1 MPHYSCELCNFSTPL
16 KGNYTVHLSSH
27 KHTRAIEMDAAL
39 KQLEQQKATEIN
51 KTIEHDNILTTKQE
65 THDNILTTNVAEKVN
80 TEFACKYCD
89 KRFSFRQSMYRH
101 IKYTCTKNKDEDLK
115 ELVRLMNIQM
125 EKQKN
130 ELLNQS
136 NKIETQSNKI
146 ETQAKQI
153 EKLMGKLEVGNT
165 FNTAIVNNI
174 QLLGY
179 RQTDISHLTD
189 QDYRSC
195 IKRVNHCVKN
205 MIEKVHFNP
214 SKPENMN
221 IYISNIKE
229 KYIMV
234 YDGANWNLANRKD
247 ELDRLY
253 EEKEMMLEEWL
264 DSNPDEELKKK
275 FMKYLDNK
283 ENDECLNRIKE
294 EIKLMLYNK
303 QNMLALK

>member
-1 MPHYSCELCNFSTPL
+1 MEYQCECCKYSTDKRF
-16 KGNYTVHLSSH
+16 NYDKHLASKKH
-27 KHTRAIEMDAAL
+27 KVVEANGKKHQIVKND
-39 KQLEQQKATEIN
+39 N
-51 KTIEHDNILTTKQE
+51 KNEHLDNIPTTK
-65 THDNILTTNVAEKVN
+65 VAEK
-80 TEFACKYCD
+80 EQIDFACKYCD
-89 KRFSFRQSMYRH
+89 KRFTFRQSMNRH

-125 EKQKN
+125 EQQKN
-130 ELLNQS
+130 DFLSQLQS
-136 NKIETQSNKI
+136 QRQEFNKKI
-146 ETQAKQI
+146 D
-153 EKLMGKLEVGNT
+153 KLMGKLEVGNT

-179 RQTDISHLTD
+179 RQTDVSHLTD

-195 IKRVNHCVKN
+195 IKRVNHCVKS

-214 SKPENMN
+214 LKPENMN

-229 KYIMV
+229 KYILV
-234 YDGANWNLANRKD
+234 YDGANWNLANKKD

-283 ENDECLNRIKE
+283 DNDECLNRIKE
-294 EIKLMLYNK
+294 EIKLMMYNK
-303 QNMLALK
+303 QNMLQLKNI

>member
-1 MPHYSCELCNFSTPL
+1 MPSYNCELCKFSTPL
-16 KGNYTVHLSSH
+16 KGNYTVHISSQ
-27 KHTRAIEMDAAL
+27 KHTRAIEMEAAL
-39 KQLEQQKATEIN
+39 KQLEQQKSN
-51 KTIEHDNILTTKQE
+51 KNEHLDNIPTTK
-65 THDNILTTNVAEKVN
+65 VAEN
-80 TEFACKYCD
+80 NEPEFACKYCD
-89 KRFSFRQSMYRH
+89 KRFGFRQSMNRH
-101 IKYTCTKNKDEDLK
+101 IKYTCTKNNDEDLK

-125 EKQKN
+125 EQQKN
-130 ELLNQS
+130 EF
-136 NKIETQSNKI
+136 NKKI
-146 ETQAKQI
+146 DAQAKQI

-179 RQTDISHLTD
+179 RQTDVSHLTD

-234 YDGANWNLANRKD
+234 YDGANWNVANRKD

-283 ENDECLNRIKE
+283 DNDECLNRIKE

-303 QNMLALK
+303 QKMLELK

>member
-1 MPHYSCELCNFSTPL
+1 MPNYVCAVCNFTTPL
-16 KGNYTVHLSSH
+16 KSNYTAHLSSK
-27 KHTRAIEMDAAL
+27 KHIRFNEMEAAL
-39 KQLEQQKATEIN
+39 KQLDQKTTKTN
-51 KTIEHDNILTTKQE
+51 KNEHVDNITTTK
-65 THDNILTTNVAEKVN
+65 DAEKEEP
-80 TEFACKYCD
+80 EFACKYCD
-89 KRFSFRQSMYRH
+89 KRFTFRQSMNRH

-115 ELVRLMNIQM
+115 ELVRLMNIQI
-125 EKQKN
+125 EQQKN
-130 ELLNQS
+130 ELQS
-136 NKIETQSNKI
+136 QKQEFNKKI
-146 ETQAKQI
+146 ETQAKLI

-179 RQTDISHLTD
+179 RQTDVSHLTD

-234 YDGANWNLANRKD
+234 YDGANWNLANKKD

-275 FMKYLDNK
+275 FMKYLENK
-283 ENDECLNRIKE
+283 DNDECLNRIKE
-294 EIKLMLYNK
+294 EIRLMLYNK
-303 QNMLALK
+303 QTMLQLK

>member
-1 MPHYSCELCNFSTPL
+1 MPIFVCKLCNFTTPL
-16 KGNYTVHLSSH
+16 KSNYTVHASSK
-27 KHTRAIEMDAAL
+27 KHIRFIEMEAAL
-39 KQLEQQKATEIN
+39 KQQEQQKRTKSN
-51 KTIEHDNILTTKQE
+51 KNEHPDNIPTTKVEEKEE
-65 THDNILTTNVAEKVN
+65 TD
-80 TEFACKYCD
+80 FACKYCD
-89 KRFSFRQSMYRH
+89 KRFSFRQSMNRH

-125 EKQKN
+125 EQQNN
-130 ELLNQS
+130 EFTK
-136 NKIETQSNKI
+136 KIETQS
-146 ETQAKQI
+146 KQI

-179 RQTDISHLTD
+179 RQTDVSHLTD
-189 QDYRSC
+189 EDYRRC
-195 IKRVNHCVKN
+195 IKKVNHCVKN

-214 SKPENMN
+214 LKPENMN

-234 YDGANWNLANRKD
+234 YDGANWNVANRKD

-283 ENDECLNRIKE
+283 DNDECLNRIKE

-303 QNMLALK
+303 QKMLE

>member
-1 MPHYSCELCNFSTPL
+1 MEYQCECCKYSTDKRF
-16 KGNYTVHLSSH
+16 NYDKHLLSKKH
-27 KHTRAIEMDAAL
+27 KVVEANG
-39 KQLEQQKATEIN
+39 QKHQIVKN
-51 KTIEHDNILTTKQE
+51 DNINEHSDNIPTTK
-65 THDNILTTNVAEKVN
+65 VAEKDEP
-80 TEFACKYCD
+80 EFACKYCD
-89 KRFSFRQSMYRH
+89 KRFTFRQSMNRH

-125 EKQKN
+125 EQQKN
-130 ELLNQS
+130 DFLSQLQS
-136 NKIETQSNKI
+136 QRQEFNKK
-146 ETQAKQI
+146 I

-165 FNTAIVNNI
+165 FNTSIVNNI

-179 RQTDISHLTD
+179 RQTDVSHLTD
-189 QDYRSC
+189 EDYRKC

-234 YDGANWNLANRKD
+234 YDGANWNLANKKD

-275 FMKYLDNK
+275 FMKYLENK
-283 ENDECLNRIKE
+283 DNDECLNRIKE

-303 QNMLALK
+303 QNRLELK

>member
-1 MPHYSCELCNFSTPL
+1 MNS
-16 KGNYTVHLSSH
+16 K
-27 KHTRAIEMDAAL
+27 KHQLIEESIKKLAENNIPTTQ
-39 KQLEQQKATEIN
+39 KQHSDIP
-51 KTIEHDNILTTKQE
+51 ITTQ
-65 THDNILTTNVAEKVN
+65 IYEKVA
-80 TEFACKYCD
+80 TVFTCKYCNQ
-89 KRFSFRQSMYRH
+89 KFTFRQSMNRH

-115 ELVRLMNIQM
+115 ELVRLMNIQI
-125 EKQKN
+125 EQQKN
-130 ELLNQS
+130 ELQS
-136 NKIETQSNKI
+136 QKQEFNKKI
-146 ETQAKQI
+146 DTQAKLI

-179 RQTDISHLTD
+179 RQTDVSHLTD

-195 IKRVNHCVKN
+195 IKRVNHCVKS

-214 SKPENMN
+214 LKPENMN

-234 YDGANWNLANRKD
+234 YDGVNWNLANKKD

-283 ENDECLNRIKE
+283 DNDEFLNRIKE
-294 EIKLMLYNK
+294 ENKLLLYNK
-303 QNMLALK
+303 QNMLQLKNSM

>member
-1 MPHYSCELCNFSTPL
+1 MALYICRLCNFTTPL
-16 KGNYTVHLSSH
+16 KGNYSAHVSSQ
-27 KHTRAIEMDAAL
+27 KHTKAIKMDAAL
-39 KQLEQQKATEIN
+39 KQIEQQNLTKSN
-51 KTIEHDNILTTKQE
+51 KNEHSDNIPTTKICE
-65 THDNILTTNVAEKVN
+65 KEPNVF
-80 TEFACKYCD
+80 TCKYCD
-89 KRFSFRQSMYRH
+89 KCFSFRQSMNRH

-125 EKQKN
+125 EQQKQ
-130 ELLNQS
+130 EF
-136 NKIETQSNKI
+136 NKKI

-179 RQTDISHLTD
+179 RQTDVSHLTD

-195 IKRVNHCVKN
+195 IKRVNHCVKS

-214 SKPENMN
+214 LKPENMN

-229 KYIMV
+229 KYILV
-234 YDGANWNLANRKD
+234 YDGANWNLANKKD

-283 ENDECLNRIKE
+283 DNDECLNRIKE
-294 EIKLMLYNK
+294 EIKLMMYNK
-303 QNMLALK
+303 QNMLELKGLKL

>member
-1 MPHYSCELCNFSTPL
+1 MLTYMEYKCECC
-16 KGNYTVHLSSH
+16 NYTTLKRFNYDKHLASI
-27 KHTRAIEMDAAL
+27 KHNKVKENTPS
-39 KQLEQQKATEIN
+39 QQVVIFEASQSQRQVISEPP
-51 KTIEHDNILTTKQE
+51 Q
-65 THDNILTTNVAEKVN
+65 VAEKVAPDF
-80 TEFACKYCD
+80 TCKYCEQ
-89 KRFSFRQSMYRH
+89 KFKFKQSMYRH

-125 EKQKN
+125 EQQKN
-130 ELLNQS
+130 EFLSQLQS
-136 NKIETQSNKI
+136 QKQEFNKK
-146 ETQAKQI
+146 I

-179 RQTDISHLTD
+179 RQTDVSHLTD

-234 YDGANWNLANRKD
+234 YDGANWNVANRKD

-283 ENDECLNRIKE
+283 DNDECLNRIKE

-303 QNMLALK
+303 QKMLELK

>member
-1 MPHYSCELCNFSTPL
+1 MPLYNCELCKFSTPL
-16 KGNYTVHLSSH
+16 KGNYKVHLSSS
-27 KHTRAIEMDAAL
+27 KHDLRCKVNAIPAPSQSIVIPESPL
-39 KQLEQQKATEIN
+39 RQLESPLGQSVVIP
-51 KTIEHDNILTTKQE
+51 E
-65 THDNILTTNVAEKVN
+65 TPPVVEKVAR
-80 TEFACKYCD
+80 EFKCKYCD
-89 KRFSFRQSMYRH
+89 QKFKFKQSMYRH

-115 ELVRLMNIQM
+115 ELVRLMNIQI
-125 EKQKN
+125 EQQKN
-130 ELLNQS
+130 ELQS
-136 NKIETQSNKI
+136 QKQEFNKKIETQS
-146 ETQAKQI
+146 KQI

-179 RQTDISHLTD
+179 RQTDVSHLTD
-189 QDYRSC
+189 DDYRRC
-195 IKRVNHCVKN
+195 IKKVNHCVKN
-205 MIEKVHFNP
+205 MIETIHFNP
-214 SKPENMN
+214 TKPENMN

-234 YDGANWNLANRKD
+234 YDGVNWNLANRKD

-275 FMKYLDNK
+275 FMRYLDNK

-303 QNMLALK
+303 QNILQLKNS

>member
-1 MPHYSCELCNFSTPL
+1 MPLYNCPLCKFTTLL
-16 KGNYTVHLSSH
+16 KSNYTSHVSSK
-27 KHTRAIEMDAAL
+27 KHMKNLDMVDIL
-39 KQLEQQKATEIN
+39 KTPEQQKATENN
-51 KTIEHDNILTTKQE
+51 KTIYPDNIPTTKQQAP
-65 THDNILTTNVAEKVN
+65 DNIPTTDVAEKEHH
-80 TEFACKYCD
+80 EFACKYCD

-125 EKQKN
+125 EQQKQ
-130 ELLNQS
+130 EF
-136 NKIETQSNKI
+136 NKKI

-179 RQTDISHLTD
+179 RQTDVSHLTD

-214 SKPENMN
+214 LKPENMN

-234 YDGANWNLANRKD
+234 YDGANWNLANKKD

-283 ENDECLNRIKE
+283 DNDECLNRIKE
-294 EIKLMLYNK
+294 EIKLMMYNK
-303 QNMLALK
+303 QNMLELKGLKL

>member
-1 MPHYSCELCNFSTPL
+1 MPLYSCELCNFSTPL
-16 KGNYTVHLSSH
+16 KGNYTVHLSST
-27 KHTRAIEMDAAL
+27 KHELRC
-39 KQLEQQKATEIN
+39 
-51 KTIEHDNILTTKQE
+51 
-65 THDNILTTNVAEKVN
+65 KVN
-80 TEFACKYCD
+80 AIPSPSQAIVISESPLRHSESPKSQSAVIPESPKTNEKTSRDFTCKYCEQ
-89 KRFSFRQSMYRH
+89 KFKFKQSMYRH

-125 EKQKN
+125 EQQKN

-136 NKIETQSNKI
+136 TKIETQSTKI
-146 ETQAKQI
+146 DTQAKLI

-179 RQTDISHLTD
+179 RQTDVSHLTD

-247 ELDRLY
+247 ELERLY

-264 DSNPDEELKKK
+264 DSNPDEELKQK
-275 FMKYLDNK
+275 FVRYLNNK
-283 ENDECLNRIKE
+283 DNDECLNRIKE
-294 EIKLMLYNK
+294 EIRLMLYNK
-303 QNMLALK
+303 QSMLALK

>member
-1 MPHYSCELCNFSTPL
+1 
-16 KGNYTVHLSSH
+16 
-27 KHTRAIEMDAAL
+27 
-39 KQLEQQKATEIN
+39 
-51 KTIEHDNILTTKQE
+51 
-65 THDNILTTNVAEKVN
+65 
-80 TEFACKYCD
+80 
-89 KRFSFRQSMYRH
+89 
-101 IKYTCTKNKDEDLK
+101 
-115 ELVRLMNIQM
+115 MNIQI
-125 EKQKN
+125 EQQKN
-130 ELLNQS
+130 ELQS
-136 NKIETQSNKI
+136 QKQEFNKKI
-146 ETQAKQI
+146 D
-153 EKLMGKLEVGNT
+153 KLMGKLEVGNT

-179 RQTDISHLTD
+179 RQTDVSHLTD

-264 DSNPDEELKKK
+264 DSNPDEELKQK
-275 FMKYLDNK
+275 FMRYLNNK
-283 ENDECLNRIKE
+283 DNDECLNRIKE
-294 EIKLMLYNK
+294 EIMLMLYNK
-303 QNMLALK
+303 QTMLALK

>member
-1 MPHYSCELCNFSTPL
+1 MPLYNCPLCKFTTLL
-16 KGNYTVHLSSH
+16 KSNYTSHVSSK
-27 KHTRAIEMDAAL
+27 KHIKNLDRVDIQKTP
-39 KQLEQQKATEIN
+39 EQQKATESN
-51 KTIEHDNILTTKQE
+51 KTICPDNIPTTKQH
-65 THDNILTTNVAEKVN
+65 TPDNISTTKVAEK
-80 TEFACKYCD
+80 EEIDFACKYCD
-89 KRFSFRQSMYRH
+89 KRFSFRQSMNRH

-125 EKQKN
+125 EQQKQ
-130 ELLNQS
+130 EF
-136 NKIETQSNKI
+136 NKKI

-179 RQTDISHLTD
+179 RQTDVSHLTD

-195 IKRVNHCVKN
+195 IKRVNHCVKS

-214 SKPENMN
+214 LKPENMN

-234 YDGANWNLANRKD
+234 YDGANWNLANKKD

-283 ENDECLNRIKE
+283 DNDECLNRIKE
-294 EIKLMLYNK
+294 EIKLMMYNK
-303 QNMLALK
+303 QKMLELK

>member
-1 MPHYSCELCNFSTPL
+1 MEYQCECCKYSTDKRF
-16 KGNYTVHLSSH
+16 NYDKHLASKKH
-27 KHTRAIEMDAAL
+27 KVVEANGKKHQIVKND
-39 KQLEQQKATEIN
+39 N
-51 KTIEHDNILTTKQE
+51 KNEHLDNKNEHLDNIPTTK
-65 THDNILTTNVAEKVN
+65 VAEK
-80 TEFACKYCD
+80 EQIDFACKYCD
-89 KRFSFRQSMYRH
+89 KRFGFRQSMNRH

-125 EKQKN
+125 
-130 ELLNQS
+130 QS
-136 NKIETQSNKI
+136 QTNKI

-179 RQTDISHLTD
+179 RQTDVSHLTD

-195 IKRVNHCVKN
+195 IKRVNHCVKS

-214 SKPENMN
+214 LKPENMN

-229 KYIMV
+229 KYILV
-234 YDGANWNLANRKD
+234 YDGANWNLANKKD

-283 ENDECLNRIKE
+283 DNDECLNRIKE
-294 EIKLMLYNK
+294 EIKLMMYNK
-303 QNMLALK
+303 QNMLQLKNI

>member
-1 MPHYSCELCNFSTPL
+1 MEYQCECCKYSTDKRFNYEKHLVSKKHIMVEENGRRQQVVIPESPQKQPVVIPETP
-16 KGNYTVHLSSH
+16 
-27 KHTRAIEMDAAL
+27 
-39 KQLEQQKATEIN
+39 Q
-51 KTIEHDNILTTKQE
+51 
-65 THDNILTTNVAEKVN
+65 VAEKVASPF
-80 TEFACKYCD
+80 TCKYCEQ
-89 KRFSFRQSMYRH
+89 KFKFKQSMYRH
-101 IKYTCTKNKDEDLK
+101 IKYTCTKNKDEDLR

-125 EKQKN
+125 EQQKQ
-130 ELLNQS
+130 EF
-136 NKIETQSNKI
+136 NKKI

-179 RQTDISHLTD
+179 RQTDVSHLTD

-195 IKRVNHCVKN
+195 IKRVNHCVKS

-214 SKPENMN
+214 LKPENMN

-234 YDGANWNLANRKD
+234 YDGANWNLANKKD

-283 ENDECLNRIKE
+283 DNDECLNRIKE
-294 EIKLMLYNK
+294 EIKLMMYNK
-303 QNMLALK
+303 QNMLQLKI

>member
-1 MPHYSCELCNFSTPL
+1 MPHYNCDLCKFSTPL
-16 KGNYTVHLSSH
+16 KGNYTVHLSSQ
-27 KHTRAIEMDAAL
+27 KHTRAIEMEAAL
-39 KQLEQQKATEIN
+39 KQLEQQKSN
-51 KTIEHDNILTTKQE
+51 KNEHLNNIPTTKIFE
-65 THDNILTTNVAEKVN
+65 KEPNV
-80 TEFACKYCD
+80 FACKYCD
-89 KRFSFRQSMYRH
+89 KHFGFRQSMNRH

-115 ELVRLMNIQM
+115 ELVRLMNIQI
-125 EKQKN
+125 EQQKN
-130 ELLNQS
+130 ELQS
-136 NKIETQSNKI
+136 QKQEFNKKI
-146 ETQAKQI
+146 D
-153 EKLMGKLEVGNT
+153 KLMGKLEVGNT

-179 RQTDISHLTD
+179 RQTDVSHLTD
-189 QDYRSC
+189 EDYRRC

-214 SKPENMN
+214 LKPENMN

-234 YDGANWNLANRKD
+234 YDGVNWNLANKKD

-283 ENDECLNRIKE
+283 DNDECLNRIKE
-294 EIKLMLYNK
+294 EIKLLLYNK
-303 QNMLALK
+303 QNMLQLKNSM

>member
-1 MPHYSCELCNFSTPL
+1 MPPYNCELCKFSTPL
-16 KGNYTVHLSSH
+16 KGNYTVHLSSQ
-27 KHTRAIEMDAAL
+27 KHTRAIEMEAAL
-39 KQLEQQKATEIN
+39 KQLEKQKSN
-51 KTIEHDNILTTKQE
+51 KNEHLDNIPTTK
-65 THDNILTTNVAEKVN
+65 VAEKEE
-80 TEFACKYCD
+80 TYFACKYCD
-89 KRFSFRQSMYRH
+89 KRFGFRQSMNRH

-115 ELVRLMNIQM
+115 ELVRLMNIQI
-125 EKQKN
+125 EQQKN
-130 ELLNQS
+130 ELQS
-136 NKIETQSNKI
+136 QKQEFNKKI
-146 ETQAKQI
+146 D
-153 EKLMGKLEVGNT
+153 KLMGKLEVGNT

-179 RQTDISHLTD
+179 RQTDVSHLTD
-189 QDYRSC
+189 EDYRRC
-195 IKRVNHCVKN
+195 IKRVNHCVKS

-214 SKPENMN
+214 LKPENMN

-234 YDGANWNLANRKD
+234 YDGVNWNLANKKD

-283 ENDECLNRIKE
+283 DNDECLNRIKE
-294 EIKLMLYNK
+294 EIKLLLYNK
-303 QNMLALK
+303 QNMLQLKNSM

>member
-1 MPHYSCELCNFSTPL
+1 MPLYICELCNFSTPL
-16 KGNYTVHLSSH
+16 KGNYTVHLSST
-27 KHTRAIEMDAAL
+27 KHDLRSKVNAIPAPSQQIVIPESSQS
-39 KQLEQQKATEIN
+39 QLEVIPVSPP
-51 KTIEHDNILTTKQE
+51 
-65 THDNILTTNVAEKVN
+65 VAEKVA
-80 TEFACKYCD
+80 TQFTCKYCEQ
-89 KRFSFRQSMYRH
+89 KFKFKQSMYRH

-125 EKQKN
+125 EQQKN
-130 ELLNQS
+130 EFLSQLQS
-136 NKIETQSNKI
+136 QRQEFNKKI
-146 ETQAKQI
+146 D
-153 EKLMGKLEVGNT
+153 KLMGKLEVGNT

-179 RQTDISHLTD
+179 RQTDVSHLTD

-234 YDGANWNLANRKD
+234 YDGANWNVANRKD

-283 ENDECLNRIKE
+283 DNDECLNRIKE

-303 QNMLALK
+303 QNMLQLKNSM

>member
-1 MPHYSCELCNFSTPL
+1 MEYHCECCKYSTVKRF
-16 KGNYTVHLSSH
+16 NYDKHLLSKKH
-27 KHTRAIEMDAAL
+27 KVVDENGKRQPVVIPESPKSQSDVIS
-39 KQLEQQKATEIN
+39 KSPP
-51 KTIEHDNILTTKQE
+51 
-65 THDNILTTNVAEKVN
+65 VAEKVAN
-80 TEFACKYCD
+80 QFTCKYCEQ
-89 KRFSFRQSMYRH
+89 KFKFKQSMYRH

-125 EKQKN
+125 EQQKN
-130 ELLNQS
+130 EFLSQLQS
-136 NKIETQSNKI
+136 QRQEFNKKI
-146 ETQAKQI
+146 D
-153 EKLMGKLEVGNT
+153 KLMGKLEVGNT

-179 RQTDISHLTD
+179 RQTDVSHLTD

-234 YDGANWNLANRKD
+234 YDGANWNVANRKD

-283 ENDECLNRIKE
+283 DNDECLNRIKE

-303 QNMLALK
+303 QKMLELK

>member
-1 MPHYSCELCNFSTPL
+1 MPIYSCELCNFSTPL
-16 KGNYTVHLSSH
+16 KGNYKVHLSST
-27 KHTRAIEMDAAL
+27 KHELRC
-39 KQLEQQKATEIN
+39 
-51 KTIEHDNILTTKQE
+51 
-65 THDNILTTNVAEKVN
+65 KVN
-80 TEFACKYCD
+80 AIPSPSQSIVISESPLSQSESPLSQSEVIPESSPVTKKVAADFTCKYCEQ
-89 KRFSFRQSMYRH
+89 KFKFKQSMYRH

-115 ELVRLMNIQM
+115 ELVRLMNIQI
-125 EKQKN
+125 EQQKN
-130 ELLNQS
+130 ELQS
-136 NKIETQSNKI
+136 QKQEFNKKI
-146 ETQAKQI
+146 D
-153 EKLMGKLEVGNT
+153 KLMGKLEVGNT

-179 RQTDISHLTD
+179 RQTDVSHLTD

-264 DSNPDEELKKK
+264 DSNPDEELKQK
-275 FMKYLDNK
+275 FMRYLNNK
-283 ENDECLNRIKE
+283 DNDECLNRIKE
-294 EIKLMLYNK
+294 EIMLMLYNK
-303 QNMLALK
+303 QSMLALK

>member
-1 MPHYSCELCNFSTPL
+1 MS
-16 KGNYTVHLSSH
+16 KKH
-27 KHTRAIEMDAAL
+27 KVVDENGKRQPVVIPESP
-39 KQLEQQKATEIN
+39 KSQSVVISKSPP
-51 KTIEHDNILTTKQE
+51 
-65 THDNILTTNVAEKVN
+65 VAEKVA
-80 TEFACKYCD
+80 TQFTCKYCEQ
-89 KRFSFRQSMYRH
+89 KFKFKQSMYRH

-125 EKQKN
+125 EQQKN
-130 ELLNQS
+130 DFLSQLQS
-136 NKIETQSNKI
+136 QRQEFNKKI
-146 ETQAKQI
+146 D
-153 EKLMGKLEVGNT
+153 KLMGKLEVGNT

-179 RQTDISHLTD
+179 RQTDVSYLTD

-234 YDGANWNLANRKD
+234 YDGANWNVANRKD

-283 ENDECLNRIKE
+283 DNDECLNRIKE

-303 QNMLALK
+303 QKMLELK

>member
-1 MPHYSCELCNFSTPL
+1 MPNYTCSLCNFTTPL
-16 KGNYTVHLSSH
+16 KSNYTVHVSSK
-27 KHTRAIEMDAAL
+27 KHIRFIEMEAAL
-39 KQLEQQKATEIN
+39 KQQDQQKETKIN
-51 KTIEHDNILTTKQE
+51 KNEHLDNIP
-65 THDNILTTNVAEKVN
+65 TTNVAEK
-80 TEFACKYCD
+80 EQIDFSCKYCD
-89 KRFSFRQSMYRH
+89 KRFTFKQSMKRH

-125 EKQKN
+125 EQQKQ
-130 ELLNQS
+130 EF
-136 NKIETQSNKI
+136 NKKI

-179 RQTDISHLTD
+179 RQTDVSHLTD

-195 IKRVNHCVKN
+195 IKRVNHCVKS

-214 SKPENMN
+214 LKPENMN

-229 KYIMV
+229 KYILV
-234 YDGANWNLANRKD
+234 YDGANWNLANKKD

-283 ENDECLNRIKE
+283 DNDECLNRIKE
-294 EIKLMLYNK
+294 EIKLMMYNK
-303 QNMLALK
+303 QNMLQLKI

>member
-1 MPHYSCELCNFSTPL
+1 
-16 KGNYTVHLSSH
+16 
-27 KHTRAIEMDAAL
+27 
-39 KQLEQQKATEIN
+39 
-51 KTIEHDNILTTKQE
+51 
-65 THDNILTTNVAEKVN
+65 
-80 TEFACKYCD
+80 
-89 KRFSFRQSMYRH
+89 MYRH

-125 EKQKN
+125 EQQKN

-136 NKIETQSNKI
+136 TKIETQSNKI
-146 ETQAKQI
+146 DTQAKLI

-179 RQTDISHLTD
+179 RQTDVSHLTD

-275 FMKYLDNK
+275 FMRYLENK
-283 ENDECLNRIKE
+283 DNDECLNRIKE

-303 QNMLALK
+303 QNMLALKNSV

>member
-1 MPHYSCELCNFSTPL
+1 MN
-16 KGNYTVHLSSH
+16 
-27 KHTRAIEMDAAL
+27 
-39 KQLEQQKATEIN
+39 
-51 KTIEHDNILTTKQE
+51 
-65 THDNILTTNVAEKVN
+65 
-80 TEFACKYCD
+80 
-89 KRFSFRQSMYRH
+89 RH

-115 ELVRLMNIQM
+115 ELVRLMNIQI
-125 EKQKN
+125 EQQKN
-130 ELLNQS
+130 ELQS
-136 NKIETQSNKI
+136 QRQEFNKKI
-146 ETQAKQI
+146 D
-153 EKLMGKLEVGNT
+153 KLMGKLEVGNT

-179 RQTDISHLTD
+179 RQTDVSHLTD

-264 DSNPDEELKKK
+264 DSNPDEELKQK
-275 FMKYLDNK
+275 FMRYLNNK
-283 ENDECLNRIKE
+283 DNDECLNRIKE
-294 EIKLMLYNK
+294 EIMLMLYNK
-303 QNMLALK
+303 QSMLALK

>member
-1 MPHYSCELCNFSTPL
+1 MEYQCECCKYSTVKRF
-16 KGNYTVHLSSH
+16 NYEKHLVSK
-27 KHTRAIEMDAAL
+27 KHIMVEENGRRQQAVISESPQ
-39 KQLEQQKATEIN
+39 KQPV
-51 KTIEHDNILTTKQE
+51 DNIPTTK
-65 THDNILTTNVAEKVN
+65 VAEKVASPF
-80 TEFACKYCD
+80 TCKYCEQ
-89 KRFSFRQSMYRH
+89 KFKFKQSMYRH
-101 IKYTCTKNKDEDLK
+101 IKYTCTKNKDEDLR
-115 ELVRLMNIQM
+115 ELVRLMTIQM
-125 EKQKN
+125 EQQKQ
-130 ELLNQS
+130 EF
-136 NKIETQSNKI
+136 NKKI

-179 RQTDISHLTD
+179 RQTDVSHLTD

-195 IKRVNHCVKN
+195 IKRVNHCVKS

-214 SKPENMN
+214 LKPENMN

-234 YDGANWNLANRKD
+234 YDGANWNLANKKD

-283 ENDECLNRIKE
+283 DNDECLNRIKE
-294 EIKLMLYNK
+294 EIKLMMYNK
-303 QNMLALK
+303 QNMLQLKNI

>member
-1 MPHYSCELCNFSTPL
+1 MVYRCECCKYSTAKRFNYDKHLVSKKHIMVEENCRRQQVVIPESPQNQPIVIPETP
-16 KGNYTVHLSSH
+16 
-27 KHTRAIEMDAAL
+27 
-39 KQLEQQKATEIN
+39 Q
-51 KTIEHDNILTTKQE
+51 
-65 THDNILTTNVAEKVN
+65 VAEKVASPF
-80 TEFACKYCD
+80 TCKYCEQ
-89 KRFSFRQSMYRH
+89 KFKFKQSMYRH

-125 EKQKN
+125 EQQKQ
-130 ELLNQS
+130 EF
-136 NKIETQSNKI
+136 NKKI

-179 RQTDISHLTD
+179 RQTDVSHLTD

-195 IKRVNHCVKN
+195 IKRVNHCVKS

-214 SKPENMN
+214 LKPENMN

-229 KYIMV
+229 KYILV
-234 YDGANWNLANRKD
+234 YDGANWNLANKKD

-283 ENDECLNRIKE
+283 DNDECLNRIKE
-294 EIKLMLYNK
+294 EIKLMMYNK
-303 QNMLALK
+303 QNMLQLKI

>member
-1 MPHYSCELCNFSTPL
+1 ME
-16 KGNYTVHLSSH
+16 
-27 KHTRAIEMDAAL
+27 AAL
-39 KQLEQQKATEIN
+39 KQLDQKTTKTN
-51 KTIEHDNILTTKQE
+51 KNEHVDNITTTK
-65 THDNILTTNVAEKVN
+65 DAEKEEP
-80 TEFACKYCD
+80 EFACKYCD
-89 KRFSFRQSMYRH
+89 KRFTFRQSMNRH

-115 ELVRLMNIQM
+115 ELVRLMNIQI
-125 EKQKN
+125 EQQKN
-130 ELLNQS
+130 ELQS
-136 NKIETQSNKI
+136 QKQEFNKKI
-146 ETQAKQI
+146 ETQAKLI

-179 RQTDISHLTD
+179 RQTDVSHLTD
-189 QDYRSC
+189 EDYRKC

-234 YDGANWNLANRKD
+234 YDGANWNLANKKD
-247 ELDRLY
+247 EIDRLY

-275 FMKYLDNK
+275 FMKYLENK
-283 ENDECLNRIKE
+283 DNDECLNRIKE
-294 EIKLMLYNK
+294 EIRLMLYNK
-303 QNMLALK
+303 QSMLQLK

>member
-1 MPHYSCELCNFSTPL
+1 MTLL
-16 KGNYTVHLSSH
+16 KSNYTSHVSSK
-27 KHTRAIEMDAAL
+27 KHMKNIEMDAIL
-39 KQLEQQKATEIN
+39 KTPEQQKATKNN
-51 KTIEHDNILTTKQE
+51 KSTDPDNIPTTKQQ
-65 THDNILTTNVAEKVN
+65 TPDNIPTTKVIEKDEH
-80 TEFACKYCD
+80 EFACKYCD
-89 KRFSFRQSMYRH
+89 KRFSFRQSMNRH

-125 EKQKN
+125 EQQKTEFLSQLQTQKQ
-130 ELLNQS
+130 ELNK
-136 NKIETQSNKI
+136 KIESQS
-146 ETQAKQI
+146 KQI
-153 EKLMGKLEVGNT
+153 DKLMGKLEVGNT

-275 FMKYLDNK
+275 FMRYLENK
-283 ENDECLNRIKE
+283 DNDECLNRIKE
-294 EIKLMLYNK
+294 EIMLMLYNK
-303 QNMLALK
+303 QKMLALK

>member
-1 MPHYSCELCNFSTPL
+1 MVEENCRRQQVVIPESPQSQPVVIPETP
-16 KGNYTVHLSSH
+16 
-27 KHTRAIEMDAAL
+27 
-39 KQLEQQKATEIN
+39 Q
-51 KTIEHDNILTTKQE
+51 
-65 THDNILTTNVAEKVN
+65 VAEKVASQF
-80 TEFACKYCD
+80 TCKYCEQ
-89 KRFSFRQSMYRH
+89 KFKFKQSMYRH

-125 EKQKN
+125 EQQKQ
-130 ELLNQS
+130 EF
-136 NKIETQSNKI
+136 NKKI

-179 RQTDISHLTD
+179 RQTDVSHLTD

-195 IKRVNHCVKN
+195 IKRVNHCVKS

-214 SKPENMN
+214 LKPENMN

-229 KYIMV
+229 KYILV
-234 YDGANWNLANRKD
+234 YDGANWNLANKKD

-283 ENDECLNRIKE
+283 DNDECLNRIKE
-294 EIKLMLYNK
+294 EIKLMMYNK
-303 QNMLALK
+303 QNRLQLKNI